1 MSVGEEPV
9 GAAGGGVAL
18 DRERL
23 GELADA
29 LIPASEGM
37 PSATEAGAAG
47 EWLDAVLA
55 ARPDLAVPLGGVTAA
70 AAGLDAA
77 AAIAALPTRDPGG
90 WAAFTTAVP
99 AAYFMNPDVRDRLG
113 YPGQRAVPID
123 PDEPPD
129 YLEDGLLDSVRARP
143 PVYRP
148 TP

>member
-1 MSVGEEPV
+1 MT
-9 GAAGGGVAL
+9 L
-18 DRERL
+18 DRTRL

-29 LIPASEGM
+29 LIPAGDGM

-47 EWLDAVLA
+47 RWLDEVLA
-55 ARPDLAVPLGGVTAA
+55 ARPDLAIPLGGVAPAT
-70 AAGLDAA
+70 AGLEPAE
-77 AAIAALPTRDPGG
+77 AIAALPERDPAA

-99 AAYFMNPDVRDRLG
+99 AAYFMNPDVRARLG
-113 YPGQRAVPID
+113 YPGQQAVPID
-123 PDEPPD
+123 PDAPPD

>member
-1 MSVGEEPV
+1 MSI
-9 GAAGGGVAL
+9 

-23 GELADA
+23 AALADA
-29 LIPASEGM
+29 LIPAGAGM

-55 ARPDLAVPLGGVTAA
+55 ARPDLAVPLGGLAA
-70 AAGLDAA
+70 ATAGMDPAE
-77 AAIAALPTRDPGG
+77 AIAALPTRDPAA

-113 YPGQRAVPID
+113 YPGQQAVPID
-123 PDEPPD
+123 PDASPD
-129 YLEDGLLDSVRARP
+129 YLEDGLLDSVKARA
-143 PVYRP
+143 PVYRS

>member
-1 MSVGEEPV
+1 MSI
-9 GAAGGGVAL
+9 

-23 GELADA
+23 AALADA
-29 LIPASEGM
+29 LIPAGAGM

-55 ARPDLAVPLGGVTAA
+55 ARPDLAVPLGGLAA
-70 AAGLDAA
+70 ATAGMDPAE
-77 AAIAALPTRDPGG
+77 AIAALPTRDPAA

-113 YPGQRAVPID
+113 YPGQQAVPID
-123 PDEPPD
+123 PDASPD
-129 YLEDGLLDSVRARP
+129 YLEDGLLDSVKARA

>member
-1 MSVGEEPV
+1 VSTAGERAA
-9 GAAGGGVAL
+9 AAGGL
-18 DRERL
+18 DRARL

-29 LIPASEGM
+29 LIPAGDGM

-55 ARPDLAVPLGGVTAA
+55 ARPDLEVALGGVAA
-70 AAGLDAA
+70 ASSGMEPAE
-77 AAIAALPTRDPGG
+77 AIEALPARDPAA

-99 AAYFMNPDVRDRLG
+99 AAYFMNPDVRARLG
-113 YPGQRAVPID
+113 YPGQQAVPID
-123 PDEPPD
+123 PDAPPD
-129 YLEDGLLDSVRARP
+129 YLADGMLDSVRERA